1 MALVPGMPVRADLT
15 ELHAAI
21 SGDGPRSHDLA
32 TAICRLIIEGAARG
46 ALEDRELVAPD
57 GSTRTVKI
65 IPLQWLER
73 LQRAVNVGA
82 FERLTVDQIVQRILL
97 PIDGKTETV

>member
-1 MALVPGMPVRADLT
+1 MRADLT
-15 ELHAAI
+15 ELHTAI
-21 SGDGPRSHDLA
+21 AGDGPRSHDLA
-32 TAICRLIIEGAARG
+32 TAICRLIIEGAELG
-46 ALEDRELVAPD
+46 ALEDRELVLAD

-82 FERLTVDQIVQRILL
+82 FERLTVAQIVERILL
-97 PIDGKTETV
+97 PTTEDEKIAV